1 MTGGWETGLPGT
13 FLLGRRVMN
22 LSFLREENMRI
33 PTVVM
38 MAALL
43 LTQALPAVAK
53 DKKKQPNRGMLE
65 KMEAVPC
72 GAKERGLTG
81 LGSIF
86 GSVGVTH
93 VNSDEKLCPQY
104 LLRTDEMEYHIQPAD
119 RKHPVVLPVGKEGVF
134 KIKKDRMLL
143 KVPEGD
149 RKTRSYYVVAMK
161 PINSDDS
168 NSSDS
173 SSDKLVGPDHK
184 MPAQGAEIP
193 NAPVNGTQ
201 TNMSPVQ
208 R

>member
-1 MTGGWETGLPGT
+1 M
-13 FLLGRRVMN
+13 RVT
-22 LSFLREENMRI
+22 
-33 PTVVM
+33 TVVM

-53 DKKKQPNRGMLE
+53 NKKKQPNRGMLE

-72 GAKERGLTG
+72 GQKERGLAG

-93 VNSDEKLCPQY
+93 MSSDEKLCPQY
-104 LLRTDEMEYHIQPAD
+104 LLRTDEMEYHIQPTD
-119 RKHPVVLPVGKEGVF
+119 RKHPVVLPIGKEGVF

-149 RKTRSYYVVAMK
+149 RKTRSYNVVAMK

-168 NSSDS
+168 S
-173 SSDKLVGPDHK
+173 SSDNTSGKAVGPDHTT
-184 MPAQGAEIP
+184 PTQGADIP
-193 NAPVNGTQ
+193 KAPVNGTQ
-201 TNMSPVQ
+201 TTMSPVQ